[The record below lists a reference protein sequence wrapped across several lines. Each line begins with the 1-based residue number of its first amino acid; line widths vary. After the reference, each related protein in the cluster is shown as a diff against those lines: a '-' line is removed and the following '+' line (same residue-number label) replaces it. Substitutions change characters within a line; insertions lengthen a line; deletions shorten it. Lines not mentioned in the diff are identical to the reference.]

1 MCRRRDATL
10 KIVLQGEWSTG
21 TVYLD
26 GGQVQLDDQV
36 NGFAWGISGKPIR
49 LAYAILVRML
59 NPSWATRNCEAF
71 AREFLYRLPQTDFK
85 VEINLGKW
93 MDTVERSKKRRR

>member
-1 MCRRRDATL
+1 MR
-10 KIVLQGEWSTG
+10 IVLQGEWSTG

-26 GGQVQLDDQV
+26 GGQIQLDDQV

-59 NPSWATRNCEAF
+59 TPLWATRNCEAF
-71 AREFLYRLPQTDFK
+71 AREFLYGLPQTDFK

-93 MDTVERSKKRRR
+93 MDKRERSRKSCRRRK